1 MYGCLYTDEK
11 SLSVFHCNRT
21 KVSLVVGFDYG
32 HVRAN
37 GYKISYCDFGELEGW
52 TPHHIYKNV
61 KQVIKNDS
69 KNIFSIRFSY
79 Y

>member
-1 MYGCLYTDEK
+1 M
-11 SLSVFHCNRT
+11 
-21 KVSLVVGFDYG
+21 VGSDDD

-37 GYKISYCDFGELEGW
+37 GYRISYCDFGELEGW

-61 KQVIKNDS
+61 KQVIKNDP
-69 KNIFSIRFSY
+69 KKIFSIRFSY